1 MTIGPRLGTIRSV
14 KLKTT
19 LPTPNNRI
27 NHQIRVPEVR
37 LVDEEGKNL
46 GIFSLSN
53 ALGEAEDRGVDL
65 IEVSPNAVPPICK
78 LQEFGKFQYLQNKKE
93 KQTKKAAAT
102 ETKSLQIRLGTGKRD
117 LELKAAKVSEFLK
130 EGHRVKIELF
140 LPGRSKYLDKKFLS
154 ERLERMLL
162 FVSENYKISEPIK
175 TVPKGLAVV
184 VERDA
189 HKGAKKEGEATEVEK
204 GGQTEQ
210 NM

>member
-1 MTIGPRLGTIRSV
+1 M
-14 KLKTT
+14 
-19 LPTPNNRI
+19 
-27 NHQIRVPEVR
+27 R

-46 GIFSLSN
+46 GVFSLSD
-53 ALGEAEDRGVDL
+53 ALGEAEKREIDL

-102 ETKSLQIRLGTGKRD
+102 ETKALQIRLGTGQRD

-154 ERLERMLL
+154 ERLERFLQ
-162 FVSENYKISEPIK
+162 FIAENYKVSEPIK
-175 TVPKGLAVV
+175 PVPKGLAVV
-184 VERDA
+184 VERDS
-189 HKGAKKEGEATEVEK
+189 HKGAPKPKPAKTLTDDEA
-204 GGQTEQ
+204 GQTSQ
-210 NM
+210 NMQEI